1 MPRLLLTLLFLL
13 SPLLAAQ
20 DSRPAAAAGFDHS
33 HAELSALLAR
43 HVRGSHVFY
52 QGLRAE
58 QADLDRYL
66 AGLRSI
72 RPEAFAEFTREQ
84 RFAFWINAYNASVLD
99 LIARNLPLTSI
110 EDLST
115 KSEKVWK
122 RAFVPLGA
130 LAPELRK
137 ERLSLDDIEHSILRK
152 EFEDARVHV
161 AVNCASESCPPLRAE
176 AYVAARLTDQLDEQM
191 RAFLADASRNRIDPR
206 KRELELSALF
216 DWFASDFV
224 RDAGSV
230 QAYVQKYAPGTESD
244 RAWIKSGKLRYLP
257 YSWKLNDAPTK

>member
-1 MPRLLLTLLFLL
+1 MPRQLLTFLLFLSTFL
-13 SPLLAAQ
+13 FAQ
-20 DSRPAAAAGFDHS
+20 DSRPTAKGFDHS
-33 HAELSALLAR
+33 HQGLTALLERHVHGDRISYAELREDRAAL
-43 HVRGSHVFY
+43 G
-52 QGLRAE
+52 
-58 QADLDRYL
+58 RYL
-66 AGLRSI
+66 DGLAAV
-72 RPEAFAEFTREQ
+72 PPAEFAEFTREQ

-122 RAFVPLGA
+122 REFVPLGA

-191 RAFLADASRNRIDPR
+191 RAFIADASRNRIDAR

-216 DWFASDFV
+216 DWFAADFV

-230 QAYVQKYAPGTESD
+230 QAYVQKYAPGSESD
-244 RAWIKSGKLRYLP
+244 RAWIKSAKPRFLP
-257 YSWKLNDAPTK
+257 YSWKLNELTR